1 MSASRNLGD
10 TVRRVYFRVR
20 DGRRVLDDEG
30 EGVSPYFWEISWI
43 ARSMSSRS
51 DAAGVKGDGSFGVEG
66 VGVSSFAVVAT
77 AAAACFFFF
86 FLFLDF
92 LTGVEGDGSVSLTTV
107 SSSSDACASLSYCQ
121 RRNVGTDTMAN
132 GLLGARAPSSSSSSS
147 SSGASSFE
155 VA

>member
-51 DAAGVKGDGSFGVEG
+51 DAAGVEGDGSFGLEG
-66 VGVSSFAVVAT
+66 VGDSSFAAVAAA

-92 LTGVEGDGSVSLTTV
+92 LMGVEGDGSVSLTTV
-107 SSSSDACASLSYCQ
+107 SSSSD
-121 RRNVGTDTMAN
+121 G
-132 GLLGARAPSSSSSSS
+132 
-147 SSGASSFE
+147 
-155 VA
+155 